1 MRNTPLEMKTLK
13 QINNNVDL
21 VDQQLNSQIKVVS
34 SLNPNQYLKI
44 ITQQLLEFKNEEF
57 NDSEVQ
63 KLDFAVV
70 KKT

>member
-1 MRNTPLEMKTLK
+1 LRNTPLEMKTLK